1 MEIFLLFGFQKNSDS
16 RNNINLPISY
26 LNKFTKKIGN
36 PPLPNNLN
44 IDNIPLANNIRN
56 NVPSANNIKNN
67 IPLANNIRNN
77 IPLLNNIN
85 IDNLP
90 LGPILNYLIS

>member
-36 PPLPNNLN
+36 PPLPNNIN
-44 IDNIPLANNIRN
+44 ID
-56 NVPSANNIKNN
+56 N

-85 IDNLP
+85 IDNIPSANNINIDNLP